1 MAIKP
6 TFMVNMSGQ
15 KVTVWGG
22 KYFDEVVGHL
32 NPREAFSRYG
42 FEGGWTSISFLGPN
56 GTFIDGMLK
65 DVDDSV
71 LTPCTNHPYSIEDI
85 DEDGT
90 KYYVFIMRS
99 DKGLYDP
106 QGNQIGT
113 VKAGKKVA
121 CLNAT
126 AGQNNQW
133 LKLVKKYQNS
143 SGEWKTA
150 NSGAKEEAD
159 RYGFVDTG
167 LRTGSG
173 YSKIAM
179 YGSW

>member
-65 DVDDSV
+65 DVADSV
-71 LTPCTNHPYSIEDI
+71 LTPCTNHPYSIEEI
-85 DEDGT
+85 GGT
-90 KYYVFIMRS
+90 EYYVFIMRS

-143 SGEWKTA
+143 SGVWKTA
-150 NSGAKEEAD
+150 NSGAAEEKD